1 VTIQDAYR
9 YGRAHLEGVGTAEPA
24 IEAEVLLRFV
34 LGWDRARLYAHWDAP
49 VPAEVFARYGALLQ
63 ERARRRPVHYI
74 VGEREFMG
82 LRFAVDERVL
92 IPRPETEVL
101 VAYVAQWVRKERG
114 APADIVADIGTGSG
128 AIAVSLAS
136 LVPALT
142 VHATDLS
149 ADALTVARDN
159 ARRHGVADRI
169 HFHLGDLLAALP
181 AALRGQFDAIVSN
194 PPYVPQDQA
203 GLLSPEIREFEPRQ
217 AIFVPGDG
225 SLLHRRL
232 IADAAHWL
240 RPGGLL
246 AMEVGAGQADGVAEA
261 IRQDGRYTDVTRL
274 PDGVGIERAVAARRR
289 DGAAEGDPRSG
300 RK

>member
-1 VTIQDAYR
+1 MTIREAFL
-9 YGRAHLEGVGTAEPA
+9 YGRRHLEGLGAAEPA
-24 IEAEVLLRFV
+24 LEAEVLLRFL
-34 LGWDRARLYAHWDAP
+34 LGWDRAGLYARWDEP
-49 VPAEVFARYGALLQ
+49 VPEEVFARYGALLR
-63 ERARRRPVHYI
+63 ERARHRPLHYI

-101 VAYVAQWVRKERG
+101 VEYVAQWVREQH
-114 APADIVADIGTGSG
+114 AASVADIGTGSG
-128 AIAVSLAS
+128 AIAISLAH
-136 LVPALT
+136 LVPEIL
-142 VHATDLS
+142 VFATDIS
-149 ADALTVARDN
+149 PEALAVARAN
-159 ARRHGVADRI
+159 AERHGVAPRV
-169 HFHLGDLLAALP
+169 HFRAGDLFQALP
-181 AALRGQFDAIVSN
+181 ALWRGRLDVVVSN

-203 GLLSPEIREFEPRQ
+203 FLLAPEIREFEPRQ

-232 IADAAHWL
+232 IADAATWL

-246 AMEVGAGQADGVAEA
+246 AMEVGAGQADAVAGA
-261 IRQDGRYTDVTRL
+261 IEQDGRYGDVLRL

-289 DGAAEGDPRSG
+289 HRAAEGDLRSG